1 MCVDV
6 SGGRKGTVP
15 QPFLNLL
22 HRYAVHHHQAGA
34 AVAQIVETDVLQPV
48 LGQQPV
54 EVLRHEVRA
63 DQLAFLI
70 GADEIQILGAVT
82 LLEQLTVKLLFFLL
96 LQKFFFHSRDQRQ
109 STAAGLVLHHIADHG
124 NVLAVHQLFRHLVID
139 GDGLA
144 LKVDRRPLQPQYL
157 AAAQTVVG
165 CNEDAK
171 VQRVILR
178 DFQQLL
184 DFILGVEVGPEAVLL
199 RAVNFQHRVGFQI
212 ILADGILERLAEDG
226 VVVNDRVGSVPLQQN
241 LLLKLIQHLR
251 RDLAQLQAH
260 RLKILRDTTG
270 DHPIVADKGCRL
282 DGCLVN
288 LHPLVEIVQ
297 KQHLRL
303 ADGLEMMRQGLGGFS
318 IYFFVGSAPPC
329 GQLPGLIIVEQYFPE
344 HGFCLALV
352 APDGQTCGD
361 PLDLPLAVGIIKI
374 DHEIET
380 SIFLL
385 DRPCSFH
392 HKPPLGQQACCPL
405 LHPQH
410 TTSSGG
416 FPAGKVLC
424 PVSRNSIT
432 LSFGIR

>member
-1 MCVDV
+1 MKLT
-6 SGGRKGTVP
+6 SSASFSPSIRISLRLKI
-15 QPFLNLL
+15 
-22 HRYAVHHHQAGA
+22 HQAQA
-34 AVAQIVETDVLQPV
+34 KNFCRVLDIRVAQIVETDVLQPV

-70 GADEIQILGAVT
+70 GADEIQILSAVA
-82 LLEQLTVKLLFFLL
+82 LLEQLAVKLLLFLL

-109 STAAGLVLHHIADHG
+109 GAAAGLVLHHIADHR

-144 LKVDRRPLQPQYL
+144 LKVDRRPLQPQHL

-165 CNEDAK
+165 RDEDA
-171 VQRVILR
+171 QMQGVILR
-178 DFQQLL
+178 YFKQLL
-184 DFILGVEVGPEAVLL
+184 DFILGVEVGTEAVLL

-212 ILADGILERLAEDG
+212 ILADGILERFAEDG
-226 VVVNDRVGSVPLQQN
+226 VVVNDRVGGVALQQD

-251 RDLAQLQAH
+251 CDLAQLQAQ
-260 RLKILRDTTG
+260 RFKILRDTPG

-282 DGCLVN
+282 NGCLMD

-303 ADGLEMMRQGLGGFS
+303 VDGLEGQRQGLGGFS

-329 GQLPGLIIVEQYFPE
+329 GQLPSLIIVEQYFPE
-344 HGFCLALV
+344 HGFRLALV

-361 PLDLPLAVGIIKI
+361 PLDLPLTVGIIKI

-392 HKPPLGQQACCPL
+392 HKPPLG
-405 LHPQH
+405 
-410 TTSSGG
+410 
-416 FPAGKVLC
+416 
-424 PVSRNSIT
+424 
-432 LSFGIR
+432 

>member
-6 SGGRKGTVP
+6 SGGRKGAVP

-22 HRYAVHHHQAGA
+22 HGYAVHHHQAGA
-34 AVAQIVETDVLQPV
+34 AVAQIVKADVLQPI

-109 STAAGLVLHHIADHG
+109 STSAGLVLHHIANHR
-124 NVLAVHQLFRHLVID
+124 NVLAVHQLFRYLVID

-157 AAAQTVVG
+157 AAAQAIVG
-165 CNEDAK
+165 RNEDAQ
-171 VQRVILR
+171 VQGVILR
-178 DFQQLL
+178 YFQQLL

-212 ILADGILERLAEDG
+212 VLADGILERFTEDG
-226 VVVNDRVGSVPLQQN
+226 VVVNDRVGGVALQQD

-251 RDLAQLQAH
+251 RDLAQLQAQ
-260 RLKILRDTTG
+260 RLKILRDAPG

-282 DGCLVN
+282 DGCFMD

-303 ADGLEMMRQGLGGFS
+303 AGRSDRRRDGLCRPGV
-318 IYFFVGSAPPC
+318 YFLVGTAPAC

-361 PLDLPLAVGIIKI
+361 PLDPPLAVGII
-374 DHEIET
+374 
-380 SIFLL
+380 LL
-385 DRPCSFH
+385 TE
-392 HKPPLGQQACCPL
+392 KA
-405 LHPQH
+405 
-410 TTSSGG
+410 
-416 FPAGKVLC
+416 A
-424 PVSRNSIT
+424 
-432 LSFGIR
+432 

>member
-1 MCVDV
+1 MLC
-6 SGGRKGTVP
+6 
-15 QPFLNLL
+15 
-22 HRYAVHHHQAGA
+22 
-34 AVAQIVETDVLQPV
+34 
-48 LGQQPV
+48 
-54 EVLRHEVRA
+54 HEVWA

-70 GADEIQILGAVT
+70 GADEIQILSAVA
-82 LLEQLTVKLLFFLL
+82 LLEQLAVKLLLFLL

-109 STAAGLVLHHIADHG
+109 GAAAGLVLHHIADHR
-124 NVLAVHQLFRHLVID
+124 NVLAVHQLFRYLVID

-165 CNEDAK
+165 CNEDTQ
-171 VQRVILR
+171 VQGVILR
-178 DFQQLL
+178 YFQQLL

-212 ILADGILERLAEDG
+212 VLADGILERFTEDG
-226 VVVNDRVGSVPLQQN
+226 VNDRVSGVALQQD

-251 RDLAQLQAH
+251 RDLAQLQTQ
-260 RLKILRDTTG
+260 RLKILRDTALN
-270 DHPIVADKGCRL
+270 HLIIADKGCRL

-288 LHPLVEIVQ
+288 LYPLVEIIQ

-303 ADGLEMMRQGLGGFS
+303 VEGLERLRQGLGGFS
-318 IYFFVGSAPPC
+318 VYFFVGASPPR
-329 GQLPGLIIVEQYFPE
+329 GQLPSLIIVEQYFPE
-344 HGFCLALV
+344 HGFRLALV

-361 PLDLPLAVGIIKI
+361 PLDLSLAVGIIKI

>member
-6 SGGRKGTVP
+6 SGGRKGAVP

-22 HRYAVHHHQAGA
+22 HGYAVHHHQAGA
-34 AVAQIVETDVLQPV
+34 AVAQIVETDMLQPI
-48 LGQQPV
+48 LGQQPIK
-54 EVLRHEVRA
+54 VLCHEVWA

-70 GADEIQILGAVT
+70 GADEIQILSAVA
-82 LLEQLTVKLLFFLL
+82 LLEQLAVKLLFFLL

-109 STAAGLVLHHIADHG
+109 GAAAGLVLHHIADHR

-144 LKVDRRPLQPQYL
+144 LKVDRRPLQPQHL

-165 CNEDAK
+165 CNEDAQ
-171 VQRVILR
+171 VQGVILR
-178 DFQQLL
+178 YFQQLL

-212 ILADGILERLAEDG
+212 ILADGILERFAEDG
-226 VVVNDRVGSVPLQQN
+226 VVVNDRVGGVALQQD

-251 RDLAQLQAH
+251 CDLAQLQAQ
-260 RLKILRDTTG
+260 RFKILRDTPG

-282 DGCLVN
+282 NGCLMD

-303 ADGLEMMRQGLGGFS
+303 VDGLEGQRQGLGGFS

-329 GQLPGLIIVEQYFPE
+329 GQLPSLIIVEQYFPE
-344 HGFCLALV
+344 HGFRLALV

-361 PLDLPLAVGIIKI
+361 PLDLPLTVGIIKI

-392 HKPPLGQQACCPL
+392 HKPPLG
-405 LHPQH
+405 
-410 TTSSGG
+410 
-416 FPAGKVLC
+416 
-424 PVSRNSIT
+424 
-432 LSFGIR
+432 

>member
-1 MCVDV
+1 M
-6 SGGRKGTVP
+6 
-15 QPFLNLL
+15 
-22 HRYAVHHHQAGA
+22 
-34 AVAQIVETDVLQPV
+34 
-48 LGQQPV
+48 
-54 EVLRHEVRA
+54 LRHEVRA

-70 GADEIQILGAVT
+70 GADEIQILSAVA
-82 LLEQLTVKLLFFLL
+82 LLEQLAVKLLFFLL

-109 STAAGLVLHHIADHG
+109 GTAAGLVLHHIADHR
-124 NVLAVHQLFRHLVID
+124 NVLAVHQLFRHLVVN

-165 CNEDAK
+165 RNEDAQ
-171 VQRVILR
+171 VQGVILR
-178 DFQQLL
+178 YFQQLL

-212 ILADGILERLAEDG
+212 VLADGILERFTEDG
-226 VVVNDRVGSVPLQQN
+226 VVVNDRVGGVALQQD

-251 RDLAQLQAH
+251 RDLAQLQAQ
-260 RLKILRDTTG
+260 RLKILRDAPG
-270 DHPIVADKGCRL
+270 DHPIVADKSCRL
-282 DGCLVN
+282 DGCLVD

-303 ADGLEMMRQGLGGFS
+303 ADGLEMLRQGLGGFS
-318 IYFFVGSAPPC
+318 IYFFVGASPPR

-352 APDGQTCGD
+352 APDGQTCGN

-392 HKPPLGQQACCPL
+392 HKPPLG
-405 LHPQH
+405 
-410 TTSSGG
+410 
-416 FPAGKVLC
+416 
-424 PVSRNSIT
+424 
-432 LSFGIR
+432 

>member
-1 MCVDV
+1 MNTHL
-6 SGGRKGTVP
+6 K
-15 QPFLNLL
+15 QLW
-22 HRYAVHHHQAGA
+22 A
-34 AVAQIVETDVLQPV
+34 AMKLPEKLQKSYKFFCRGLDIRVAQVVEADVLQPV

-54 EVLRHEVRA
+54 EMLRHEVRA

-70 GADEIQILGAVT
+70 GADEIQILNAVA
-82 LLEQLTVKLLFFLL
+82 LLEQLAVKLLLFLL
-96 LQKFFFHSRDQRQ
+96 LQKFFFHSRNQRQ
-109 STAAGLVLHHIADHG
+109 SAAAGLVLHHVADDRDI
-124 NVLAVHQLFRHLVID
+124 LAVHPLFCDFVVD
-139 GDGLA
+139 GHGLPLEVDG
-144 LKVDRRPLQPQYL
+144 RPFQPQHL
-157 AAAQTVVG
+157 AAAQTVIG
-165 CNEDAK
+165 RDEDAQ
-171 VQRVILR
+171 VQGVILR

-199 RAVNFQHRVGFQI
+199 RAVNFQHRVDFQI
-212 ILADGILERLAEDG
+212 VLAHSILEHLAEDG
-226 VVVNDRVGSVPLQQN
+226 VIVDDRVGGTAIQQN
-241 LLLKLIQHLR
+241 LLLKLVQYLR
-251 RDLAQLQAH
+251 RDFTELQAQ
-260 RLKILRDTTG
+260 RLEVLRDAALN
-270 DHPIVADKGCRL
+270 HLIIADEGGGL

-288 LHPLVEIVQ
+288 LNPLVEIVQ

-303 ADGLEMMRQGLGGFS
+303 ADGLEMLRQGLGGFS
-318 IYFFVGSAPPC
+318 VYFFVGASPPR
-329 GQLPGLIIVEQYFPE
+329 GQLPGLIIVEQHFPE
-344 HGFCLALV
+344 HGFRLALV

-432 LSFGIR
+432 LSFGMR

>member
-1 MCVDV
+1 MQ
-6 SGGRKGTVP
+6 G
-15 QPFLNLL
+15 
-22 HRYAVHHHQAGA
+22 
-34 AVAQIVETDVLQPV
+34 
-48 LGQQPV
+48 
-54 EVLRHEVRA
+54 
-63 DQLAFLI
+63 
-70 GADEIQILGAVT
+70 
-82 LLEQLTVKLLFFLL
+82 
-96 LQKFFFHSRDQRQ
+96 
-109 STAAGLVLHHIADHG
+109 
-124 NVLAVHQLFRHLVID
+124 
-139 GDGLA
+139 
-144 LKVDRRPLQPQYL
+144 
-157 AAAQTVVG
+157 
-165 CNEDAK
+165 
-171 VQRVILR
+171 VILR
-178 DFQQLL
+178 YFQQLL

-212 ILADGILERLAEDG
+212 VLADGILERFTEDG
-226 VVVNDRVGSVPLQQN
+226 VVVNDRVSGVALQQD

-251 RDLAQLQAH
+251 RDLAQLQAQ
-260 RLKILRDTTG
+260 RLKILRDAPG

-282 DGCLVN
+282 DGCFMD

-303 ADGLEMMRQGLGGFS
+303 ADGLEMLRQGLGGFS

-416 FPAGKVLC
+416 FPAGNALC
-424 PVSRNSIT
+424 PVSRNSMT
-432 LSFGIR
+432 LGFGMR